1 MWEQRFLTHSAAFA
15 LGLFVQIG
23 LFAHLIARSAPVI
36 GTTASGAAVSVA
48 TLCAV
53 IGRIAMGHSLGIR
66 DRSVAAAANFA
77 VQCTGILLLA
87 LGANPFAQWL
97 GCILFGLGVGNLTTL
112 PPLIAQQ
119 EFNRADAV
127 VVVALVIAINQA
139 IFAFA
144 PAVFG
149 VLRQVTESYE
159 VPFLLAGR
167 SSVPLPG

>member
-1 MWEQRFLTHSAAFA
+1 
-15 LGLFVQIG
+15 
-23 LFAHLIARSAPVI
+23 
-36 GTTASGAAVSVA
+36 
-48 TLCAV
+48 
-53 IGRIAMGHSLGIR
+53 MGHSLGIR
-66 DRSVAAAANFA
+66 DRRIAAAANFA
-77 VQCTGILLLA
+77 VQCTGVLLLA
-87 LGANPFAQWL
+87 VSANPFAPRL

-149 VLRQVTESYE
+149 VE
-159 VPFLLAGR
+159 GR
-167 SSVPLPG
+167 